1 MLCLISG
8 CSRGVT
14 LPADQLPVP
23 ANYKPLRAQ
32 DIGAR
37 ADASLAAPAVNP
49 VPPAAA
55 QLPAVAGARLTLTPA
70 AIPGCDPQAK
80 IIAVIRWH
88 VDTPG
93 TTAVLVEISDAGS
106 TARKLFAQ
114 GGASGEATTG
124 QWVGNGMQFHLRDAS
139 SGKDLATQ
147 VIGHAPCL

>member
-37 ADASLAAPAVNP
+37 ADTAFTAPVVNPAPAKS
-49 VPPAAA
+49 
-55 QLPAVAGARLTLTPA
+55 QLPAATGVRLTITPA

-80 IIAVIRWH
+80 ITAVIRWR

-93 TTAVLVEISDAGS
+93 TTAVLLEISDAGS
-106 TARKLFAQ
+106 AARKLFAQ

-124 QWVGNGMQFHLRDAS
+124 QWVSNGMQFHLRDAT

-147 VIGHAPCL
+147 VIGHAPCP